1 VTPAAALAQGEK
13 EGAQESAPSKPAE
26 GESRPAR
33 GAARQPRRQV
43 PAGAPVAIEGV
54 RIIRPGEPDIEKGVI
69 LVRGH
74 KIVGVGAKLAIPEN
88 ARRIDGTGA
97 VATAGWIDARG
108 TTPLDAESANDG
120 APNAERRATDGID
133 FVDPY
138 GRVADALRNGVV
150 ATYVTAGRGLYAG
163 TGALIRMRPNE
174 RDLEKLEVDDAA
186 AAAIVGGS
194 SRGYPTIARLN
205 DWTGLRRQ
213 LREAQKYREA
223 LDQYQ
228 EDLAKYLEEKKKGA
242 KTASRPAESRESAEP
257 APGQRPPVQNPRGR
271 RPPRTPEEAE
281 YLALARALGFSP
293 VAEGRDGAF
302 ILDDSAPDP
311 AKLGSEE
318 VICSCGS
325 PGPHEHHPP
334 GSDVPQY
341 YFQEPAKPAEK
352 TVDRP
357 KKPDFNPSMDALV
370 KILRHEMP
378 ARFEARRA
386 DEIRAAIALA
396 KEFHLRAVIE
406 GGDEAGLLLDEIAD
420 AKIPVVLAPVRDV
433 REPEGWERTAA
444 LAAELAKHK
453 IPFAIGTGRGHFST
467 MWLRAQVAMAIA
479 GGLPRDAAL
488 AAVTSGA
495 AAILGVDTE
504 MGALAPG
511 REANIVL
518 FDGDPFDPTT
528 PVRMAMVDG
537 DVLYQR

>member
-1 VTPAAALAQGEK
+1 M
-13 EGAQESAPSKPAE
+13 
-26 GESRPAR
+26 
-33 GAARQPRRQV
+33 
-43 PAGAPVAIEGV
+43 
-54 RIIRPGEPDIEKGVI
+54 
-69 LVRGH
+69 
-74 KIVGVGAKLAIPEN
+74 
-88 ARRIDGTGA
+88 
-97 VATAGWIDARG
+97 ATAGWIDARG

-325 PGPHEHHPP
+325 PAPTSTIPP
-334 GSDVPQY
+334 GATFPNIISRSP
-341 YFQEPAKPAEK
+341 
-352 TVDRP
+352 R
-357 KKPDFNPSMDALV
+357 S
-370 KILRHEMP
+370 
-378 ARFEARRA
+378 RRRRRSTA
-386 DEIRAAIALA
+386 PRSPTSIR
-396 KEFHLRAVIE
+396 RWT
-406 GGDEAGLLLDEIAD
+406 
-420 AKIPVVLAPVRDV
+420 R
-433 REPEGWERTAA
+433 
-444 LAAELAKHK
+444 
-453 IPFAIGTGRGHFST
+453 S
-467 MWLRAQVAMAIA
+467 
-479 GGLPRDAAL
+479 
-488 AAVTSGA
+488 
-495 AAILGVDTE
+495 
-504 MGALAPG
+504 
-511 REANIVL
+511 
-518 FDGDPFDPTT
+518 
-528 PVRMAMVDG
+528 
-537 DVLYQR
+537 